1 MHRSTLPMRLFAVAA
16 LAACAGIGTAQTL
29 PPAPPPPPIPPQSEA
44 LPDVGVPPPFVGDPE
59 LEPQVTIKKKDGET
73 VEEARVNGRLV
84 WIKVTPNHG
93 KPYFL
98 IPDTVNGVYIRRDGY
113 DSGLR
118 VPLWELFSF

>member
-1 MHRSTLPMRLFAVAA
+1 MTSMQPFRQFAAIALFASTGIVA
-16 LAACAGIGTAQTL
+16 GQTL
-29 PPAPPPPPIPPQSEA
+29 PPAPPPPPLPPQSEA
-44 LPDVGVPPPFVGDPE
+44 MPDVGVPPPFVGDSE
-59 LEPQVTIKKKDGET
+59 LEPQVTIKKSKDGAT

-93 KPYFL
+93 RPYYL